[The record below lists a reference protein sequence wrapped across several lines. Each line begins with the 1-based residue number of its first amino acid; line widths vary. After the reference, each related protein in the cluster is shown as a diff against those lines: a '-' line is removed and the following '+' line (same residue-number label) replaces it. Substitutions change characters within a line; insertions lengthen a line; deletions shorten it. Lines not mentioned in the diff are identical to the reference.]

1 MADQM
6 TAREAW
12 EIVKDGDPWDHSHES
27 DAARQAAVARYARAC
42 EIVEARID
50 LDPSALVAEL
60 EEQRAEWVLKYPS
73 QREFDG
79 GYLSGL
85 TKAIEIVKEH
95 SK

>member
-1 MADQM
+1 MS
-6 TAREAW
+6 AREAW
-12 EIVKDGDPWDHSHES
+12 EIVKLGDFPKGQPQGRPSTRW
-27 DAARQAAVARYARAC
+27 ARVLYARAC
-42 EIVEARID
+42 AIVEARIAF
-50 LDPSALVAEL
+50 DPSAIVAAL